1 MCSQDHVSSHA
12 LAGFFG
18 ELVQMKDSKVAELMQ
33 SWGIYYRQL
42 PLETDQ
48 VEVEQTEAGIDAS

>member
-1 MCSQDHVSSHA
+1 VCSQDQAPSHA

-48 VEVEQTEAGIDAS
+48 VEVEQTELE